1 MIVYRKCEYIY
12 IYIYHNSRGK
22 VIIPQYGCWEQVSF
36 VKKTGSR
43 LKTEINKQKKQKKQK
58 EKRKKEIITIKLQT
72 KNQSNNQSI
81 NHHKLLHEIR
91 LKNKNI
97 R

>member
-1 MIVYRKCEYIY
+1 MIVYRKCEY

-43 LKTEINKQKKQKKQK
+43 LKTETNKQKKQKK
-58 EKRKKEIITIKLQT
+58 KRKKEIITIKLQT
-72 KNQSNNQSI
+72 NKETINQSI